1 MEIKS
6 ILEMA
11 RGAIMEQVDIET
23 SKVVDNIIDP
33 NTDPK
38 KKRTITLKV
47 DFIPSADR
55 QTVTVIANA
64 QSKLVPNGAVQ
75 TSLFVGIDPSTGEV
89 AASEMTPE
97 VPGQISLSGNVTKE
111 PPVLRMV
118 SGGK

>member
-23 SKVVDNIIDP
+23 SKVVANILDP

-38 KKRTITLKV
+38 KKRTITLKI
-47 DFIPSADR
+47 DFVPSADR
-55 QTVTVIANA
+55 QTVTVVANA
-64 QSKLVPNGAVQ
+64 QSKLVPNSAVQ
-75 TSLFVGIDPSTGEV
+75 TSLYVGIDLRTGEV
-89 AASEMTPE
+89 GASELTPDM
-97 VPGQISLSGNVTKE
+97 PGQISLGGDVTKE
-111 PPVLRMV
+111 PPILRMV